1 MKPTTPSSTQVLT
14 LRGTFV
20 PISLRG
26 DRRPPAPPSLS
37 FLNGG
42 SRGRR
47 GPMSKQ
53 EVADMIEEAL
63 RITSDNTFEDEDD
76 ESIPPFQHHRH

>member
-1 MKPTTPSSTQVLT
+1 
-14 LRGTFV
+14 
-20 PISLRG
+20 
-26 DRRPPAPPSLS
+26 
-37 FLNGG
+37 
-42 SRGRR
+42 
-47 GPMSKQ
+47 MSKQ